1 MNNQDQEKL
10 YQVALSLVEGVGTTL
25 WKKLIAQFGSAEAVF
40 QSSVKSL
47 TRIPGSSSRLAHA
60 ILKKDTLSRAEALL
74 IAHQRAKVQI
84 ISFYDA
90 AYPERLK
97 HTANAPPL
105 LYFQGNTD
113 LNAARIISI
122 VGTRN
127 ATDYG
132 KKMVEKLISE
142 LCAYHVL
149 IVSGLA
155 YGVDICAHRGALKHG
170 LPTLTVLAGSLDMIY
185 PAMHKKVA
193 LAMLLQGGMLSEHPL
208 GTSLE
213 THQFPARNRIIA
225 GIADATVVIE
235 AGDKSGALI
244 TADCANSYDREV
256 FAVPGSVYE
265 TASSGCNYLIKTQ
278 QAHLITGAGDI
289 AYIMNWDTANKAP
302 RPSEPVMKKLPQL
315 TTQEQGTVQALQK
328 LHKEVHIDEL
338 SYQTSIP
345 LSRLPSVLLQ
355 LELKNVVKFLPGNK
369 FRLAAA

>member
-47 TRIPGSSSRLAHA
+47 TRIPGSSSRLAYA
-60 ILKKDTLSRAEALL
+60 ILKKDTLSTAEALL

-105 LYFQGNTD
+105 LYFRGNAD

-256 FAVPGSVYE
+256 FAVPGSVYD
-265 TASSGCNYLIKTQ
+265 TASSGCNYLIKTH

-345 LSRLPSVLLQ
+345 LSQLPSVLLQ

-369 FRLAAA
+369 FKLAAA

>member
-1 MNNQDQEKL
+1 MNNQEKI
-10 YQVALSLVEGVGTTL
+10 YQIALSLVKGIGTTL
-25 WKKLIAQFGSAEAVF
+25 WKKLIAQFGSAQAVF
-40 QSSVKSL
+40 QSSAKNL
-47 TRIPGSSSRLAHA
+47 IRIPGSSKGLAYE
-60 ILKKDTLSRAEALL
+60 ILKKDTLSAAEALL
-74 IAHQRAKVQI
+74 MAHQQENIQI
-84 ISFYDA
+84 ISFYDK

-97 HTANAPPL
+97 HTTNAPPL
-105 LYFQGNTD
+105 LYFQGNAD
-113 LNAARIISI
+113 LNTAKIISI

-127 ATDYG
+127 ATAYG

-155 YGVDICAHRGALKHG
+155 YGIDICAHRGALKYG
-170 LPTLTVLAGSLDMIY
+170 LPTLTVLAGSLATIY
-185 PAMHKKVA
+185 PAIHKKTA
-193 LAMLLQGGMLSEHPL
+193 SAMLAQGGMLSEHPL

-213 THQFPARNRIIA
+213 VHQFPTRNRIIA
-225 GIADATVVIE
+225 GIADATVVVE

-256 FAVPGSVYE
+256 FAVPGSVYD

-345 LSRLPSVLLQ
+345 LSQLPSVLLQ

-369 FRLAAA
+369 FKLAAA